1 MSTAEMAKNLKKF
14 VNPKFTRAVDLS
26 LLRRLMERHREA
38 FQGFD
43 MAVFEGPPE
52 KARKA
57 VQEFFAG
64 PEDGYPEGLVVDLHQ
79 IAELGDANGLQFIIE
94 QAKHQGVSL
103 LPMQDEEPTGEA
115 EQDPKHVSLR
125 VFLDHRKVFD
135 AAVAMLAYR
144 TVSSFTELAGEE
156 EGIDADTGEA
166 SRAAFE
172 VRAAQIFEA
181 NLRGRYCKAQCYDDD
196 DEVNV
201 VVTHGAFFK
210 TTDTLEDGKE
220 RIIRFRELEH
230 AVLRYT
236 PATGRLR
243 LGGIAKAQRHD
254 IAEAFASHMLKRP
267 GFFSAPD
274 AHNLYTLEP
283 VERAGFRFSF
293 NHGFD
298 PKIRK
303 VQIVEVQANRVGVD
317 ARSGEVQIFWS
328 TIVRDGRDNALARLG
343 EIAPNIEFESG
354 HWRLNHIVMR
364 IHFDVGGV
372 KPVKLTVK
380 LKPPGA
386 PVFKR
391 QRFEEQVMALLRRN
405 GVAHDRQPAQ
415 IVAAA
420 E

>member
-1 MSTAEMAKNLKKF
+1 MAKNLKKF
-14 VNPKFTRAVDLS
+14 VNPRFNRTVDLG

-43 MAVFEGPPE
+43 LAVFEGPPE

-64 PEDGYPEGLVVDLHQ
+64 PEDGYPEGLIIDLHQ

-94 QAKHQGVSL
+94 QAKQLGVNLS
-103 LPMQDEEPTGEA
+103 QADGEGSANEA
-115 EQDPKHVSLR
+115 EQDPKHVALR
-125 VFLDHRKVFD
+125 VFLDYRKIFD
-135 AAVAMLAYR
+135 AAIAMLAYR
-144 TVSSFTELAGEE
+144 TVSSFAELAGEE
-156 EGIDADTGEA
+156 EGVTIDTGEA
-166 SRAAFE
+166 CRVAFE
-172 VRAAQIFEA
+172 AKAAEIFEA

-196 DEVNV
+196 DELNV

-210 TTDTLEDGKE
+210 TTDTLEAGKE
-220 RIIRFRELEH
+220 RVIRFRELEH

-243 LGGIAKAQRHD
+243 LGGIAKAQRYD
-254 IAEAFASHMLKRP
+254 IAEAFAADMLKRP

-283 VERAGFRFSF
+283 VERAGFRFAF
-293 NHGFD
+293 HHAFD
-298 PKIRK
+298 PKISR
-303 VQIVEVQANRVGVD
+303 VQIVEVQANRVAVD
-317 ARSGEVQIFWS
+317 PRSGEQQTFWS

-343 EIAPNIEFESG
+343 EIAPGIEFESG
-354 HWRLNHIVMR
+354 HWRLNHVVIR
-364 IHFDVGGV
+364 IHFDVGGA

-391 QRFEEQVMALLRRN
+391 QRFEDQVMALLRRN
-405 GVAHDRQPAQ
+405 GIAHDRQPAQ